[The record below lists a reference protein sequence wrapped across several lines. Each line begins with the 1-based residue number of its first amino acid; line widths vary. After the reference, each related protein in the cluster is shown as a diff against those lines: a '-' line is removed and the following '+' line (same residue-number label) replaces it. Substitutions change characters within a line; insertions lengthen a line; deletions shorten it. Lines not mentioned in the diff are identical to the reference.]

1 MSKMMEIAKEAGAAL
16 TVAAL
21 TISTKG
27 VSVFADS
34 NTAGGSNDGSSGNGG
49 AGTAG
54 ENARSGVSNVNPGAN
69 TELLPMIQTI
79 LNVVFGVIGIVAVI
93 MIVIGGVHYTISQ
106 GDSAKIQ
113 KAKGTI
119 MYGLIG
125 LVIVLLS
132 FAIVNFVLNG
142 LIGG

>member
-1 MSKMMEIAKEAGAAL
+1 MEIAKEAGAAL

-21 TISTKG
+21 TISTNG
-27 VSVFADS
+27 ISVFADG
-34 NTAGGSNDGSSGNGG
+34 NTAGG

-69 TELLPMIQTI
+69 TDLLSMIQTI

-113 KAKGTI
+113 KAKNTI
-119 MYGLIG
+119 MYGIIG

>member
-21 TISTKG
+21 TISTNG
-27 VSVFADS
+27 VSVFAGG
-34 NTAGGSNDGSSGNGG
+34 NTAGGSDGGGGNGG

-69 TELLPMIQTI
+69 TDLLSMIQTI

-93 MIVIGGVHYTISQ
+93 MIVIGGVNYTISQ

-113 KAKGTI
+113 KAKNTI
-119 MYGLIG
+119 MYGIIG